1 MMSGKSRAEI
11 QAEADRR
18 NAEAPPTGIYQH
30 WYVHEDGYGP
40 CLTCRWERIP
50 LTLRAKMWLVEK
62 LGGDPER
69 MI

>member
-1 MMSGKSRAEI
+1 MMAGQSREDI

-18 NAEAPPTGIYQH
+18 NADAPPTGIYQH

-50 LTLRAKMWLVEK
+50 ASTRVRMWLVGK
-62 LGGDPER
+62 LGGDPDSL
-69 MI
+69 I